1 MKSGFQVSAGKS
13 RWQGYFFKNFNII
26 GGGAKTSLFCVA
38 NFPMELT
45 KLHYTCSIKSF
56 QREVFR
62 RKFNFFMNLEYWLNS
77 SSVSGI
83 FFRWTVKL
91 ANYVS
96 VGKLWRN
103 NFLKHVNFFM
113 KYGHWVK
120 NCRHLVDIFPKGLPK
135 LHFTCYKG
143 QLGEYNFSNVF
154 KHFRTWSQKVSAFFV
169 FFSACLSKQQSTYP
183 EEQFDEKQLFDKRF
197 LFWSF
202 SDNER
207 KNFWPSG
214 NCFSIELSKLRA
226 NIYAEKFQAKMKK
239 STFSSFLVFERKVF
253 GLLLISLLVFVKIA
267 FYLSMG
273 FVWINCFFEQK
284 VCILSYSHKERTV
297 LAFSWNFLSG
307 VVKNASL
314 VSTRTFFGGGESA
327 EKV

>member
-38 NFPMELT
+38 NFPMKLT

-143 QLGEYNFSNVF
+143 QLGENNFSNVF

-183 EEQFDEKQLFDKRF
+183 EEQFDEKPLFEKSF

-207 KNFWPSG
+207 KNFRPSG
-214 NCFSIELSKLRA
+214 NFFSIELSKLLA
-226 NIYAEKFQAKMKK
+226 TCPSEFLEEKNLWKNF
-239 STFSSFLVFERKVF
+239 FCHFWFLNENF
-253 GLLLISLLVFVKIA
+253 
-267 FYLSMG
+267 
-273 FVWINCFFEQK
+273 
-284 VCILSYSHKERTV
+284 
-297 LAFSWNFLSG
+297 LAFCRIFFRG
-307 VVKNASL
+307 VVKTAIY
-314 VSTRTFFGGGESA
+314 VSIGKTLRKKNFILSNSHKQRTFLAFGWNLSDWVFKTSYYVFIKTLSE
-327 EKV
+327 EKFLEKIFVSS